1 MTAAVI
7 TVTKPTDIKGEWKV
21 GNRSF
26 KVRDITANTGTYTTG
41 GFTLTAA
48 NFGLRHIDFVIVGSL
63 ATSGTA
69 GATANAVG
77 IQYAAGGG
85 SITVQVYEA
94 AATGLALLEKTNTE
108 AYEANWT
115 VRVLVAGQ

>member
-7 TVTKPTDIKGEWKV
+7 TVTKPSDIKGEWKV

-26 KVRDITANTGTYTTG
+26 KVRDVTADTGTYTTG

-48 NFGLRHIDFVIVGSL
+48 NFGLKHIDFVLVSGI
-63 ATSGTA
+63 ATNGTS

-77 IQYAAGGG
+77 ITYAASGA
-85 SITVQVYEA
+85 SVTVQVYES
-94 AATGLALLEKTNTE
+94 AATGLAQLEKTNTE
-108 AYEANWT
+108 AYAANWT
-115 VRVLVAGQ
+115 IRFLVAGQ